1 MGECNMKNQ
10 VVAIISLI
18 LCLMVMVSLCIP
30 SAYALADELGTQTE
44 GVSILSNSGF
54 ASPRLYLII
63 GLSAFVGLMLFVY
76 VGNRK
81 HG

>member
-1 MGECNMKNQ
+1 MKKH

-30 SAYALADELGTQTE
+30 SAFALADELSNQADGRIA
-44 GVSILSNSGF
+44 ILSNSGF

-63 GLSAFVGLMLFVY
+63 GLSAFLCLMLFFY
-76 VGNRK
+76 AGNRK
-81 HG
+81 HD

>member
-1 MGECNMKNQ
+1 MKKQ

-18 LCLMVMVSLCIP
+18 LCLMVMASLCMP
-30 SAYALADELGTQTE
+30 SAFALADELGNQVENT
-44 GVSILSNSGF
+44 GAILSNSGF

-63 GLSAFVGLMLFVY
+63 GLSAFVGLMLFFY